1 MQGSVRICSE
11 YTLLC
16 DLIYNIYIHKK
27 IEQLSKEIQAHMSIC
42 ASQVAQW

>member
-27 IEQLSKEIQAHMSIC
+27 LNNSLRKYRHIC
-42 ASQVAQW
+42 LDVLPR